1 MKLVSLNDTS
11 SKEYQSK
18 TYRSIVNS
26 YYGVAATMHD
36 GPQTFHVSMPDP
48 GSTIEPHFHDV
59 DQYQVIVQ
67 GGGRLGPGEAAPVA
81 FHYADAYTPYGPIVG
96 GKDGISFFTIR
107 AACATGYFPMPE
119 SRKLILGKPGR
130 NIAGQFDISKPLP
143 AANQSSKE
151 KLLEAKEDN
160 TLVFGFRLGANAST
174 LGEPTNGGDQ
184 YYLVCS
190 GSIMQDGKEAPPMS
204 MIRLERGESPLTL
217 KAGPKGA
224 AVLLMQL
231 PMPSARIGSDPG
243 KLADRKTAEYKLP
256 EGVTVD

>member
-1 MKLVSLNDTS
+1 MKLVELSDTS

-26 YYGVAATMHD
+26 YYGMAATTHD
-36 GPQTFHVSMPDP
+36 GPQTFLVSMPDP

-67 GGGRLGPGEAAPVA
+67 GGGRLGLGQAAPVA

-96 GKDGISFFTIR
+96 GQEGISFFTIR

-119 SRKLILGKPGR
+119 SRKLIPGKPGR
-130 NIAGQFDISKPLP
+130 NIAGQFDINKSLP
-143 AANQSSKE
+143 AANQSTKE

-160 TLVFGFRLGANAST
+160 ALVVGLRLGPNANAQ
-174 LGEPTNGGDQ
+174 GEPTNGGDQ
-184 YYLVCS
+184 YYLVCT
-190 GSIMQDGKEAPPMS
+190 GSLVHAGKEVMPMS
-204 MIRLERGESPLTL
+204 MIRLERGEATLTL
-217 KAGPKGA
+217 KAGAGGA
-224 AVLLMQL
+224 EVLLLQL
-231 PMPSARIGSDPG
+231 PMPTARIGSNPQT
-243 KLADRKTAEYKLP
+243 LAERKPEKYKLP